1 MKKVKE
7 ARELLK
13 NREAVPLEGKH
24 LVADGLRWGL
34 KPLYLFLSKED
45 PQVIA
50 LAEKR
55 GISPIFIGERA
66 MRSLSSLKTPP
77 GELLLV
83 APPQWKEE
91 DFSKI
96 VVLEEVQDPTNVG
109 SILRTAYCLGY
120 DAVYIDAH
128 SAHPF
133 SPKTVRASAGYSLRM
148 PVFRVALPEKLR
160 EWKGRK
166 RILGT
171 FPKGGEAPKPLKED
185 FVLIFGN
192 ESRGISPQL
201 SQLVERKL
209 TIPMERG
216 ESLGVAASAA
226 ILLYLLR
233 G

>member
-1 MKKVKE
+1 MRRLRE

-24 LVADGLRWGL
+24 LVIDGLRWGL
-34 KPLYLFLSKED
+34 KPLYLFLSKEE
-45 PQVIA
+45 PEILA
-50 LAEKR
+50 LAEER
-55 GISPIFIGERA
+55 GIFPIFIGERA

-83 APPQWKEE
+83 APPLWKEE

-96 VVLEEVQDPTNVG
+96 VVLEEVQDPINAG

-120 DAVYIDAH
+120 HAVYTDTH

-133 SPKTVRASAGYSLRM
+133 SSKTVRASAGYSLRI
-148 PVFRVALPEKLR
+148 PVFRVALPEKLK
-160 EWKGRK
+160 EWKGKK

-171 FPKGGEAPKPLKED
+171 FPRRGHEPKPLRED
-185 FVLIFGN
+185 FVLVFGN
-192 ESRGISPQL
+192 ESRGISPQM
-201 SQLVERKL
+201 SELVESRI